1 VTPADQHA
9 PALPDRLLG
18 GRLQQPRLADARL
31 ARQHEQRRGL
41 PQIARTG
48 QELRQQHQ
56 LALAPHQ
63 RDEGAGRHRCST
75 AQVRRGEQ

>member
-18 GRLQQPRLADARL
+18 RRLQQARLANARL

-41 PQIARTG
+41 PQIARAG
-48 QELRQQHQ
+48 QELRQQRP
-56 LALAPHQ
+56 LALASHQ
-63 RDEGAGRHRCST
+63 WDEGAGQHRCRT
-75 AQVRRGEQ
+75 ARVRRGER